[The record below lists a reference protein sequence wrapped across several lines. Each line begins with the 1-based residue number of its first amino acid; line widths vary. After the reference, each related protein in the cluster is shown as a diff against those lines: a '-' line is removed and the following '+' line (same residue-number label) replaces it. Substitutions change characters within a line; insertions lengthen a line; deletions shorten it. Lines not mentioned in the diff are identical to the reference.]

1 MEIFWGGNWHAPD
14 ADDIP
19 WTQDGD
25 DLVYLFPQPVFEDG
39 FPIDESQWSWDFRF
53 TFATADLFTATAT
66 VLNAD
71 DGEAASSPVTVETDI
86 AEQTADISLQL
97 QGAVEG
103 EVGVPVHYVGTLRA
117 YPLPDSA
124 DLFFVEVGVS
134 LVGVSLLPPDLMN
147 WESF

>member
-71 DGEAASSPVTVETDI
+71 DGEAASAPVTVETDI
-86 AEQTADISLQL
+86 AEDRTGTRLHSRHALIS
-97 QGAVEG
+97 E
-103 EVGVPVHYVGTLRA
+103 
-117 YPLPDSA
+117 
-124 DLFFVEVGVS
+124 
-134 LVGVSLLPPDLMN
+134 
-147 WESF
+147 